1 MANRLFTSNRT
12 NLVVIL
18 VMMQVSKK
26 IPFDNPTVLLSVR
39 TLYIASNIFILG
51 LYLYVRSQINKKKD
65 LKTLKYVEPSPM
77 GSQEEPRPVITTV
90 QDYDKQQLRSLIKSQ
105 LMGVGMMCVM
115 HLYFKYTNPLV
126 IQSIIPV
133 KTALEGNLI
142 QVHLFGKPAKGEL
155 ERPWKATGGFMG
167 MGQGEVKK
175 DRASVES
182 AEKSWRGGAKEE

>member
-1 MANRLFTSNRT
+1 MSMSPQII
-12 NLVVIL
+12 NLAIIL

-26 IPFDNPTVLLSVR
+26 IPFDNPSVLLGVR
-39 TLYIASNIFILG
+39 AMYICSNILILG

-65 LKTLKYVEPSPM
+65 LKTLKYVEPAPM

-90 QDYDKQQLRSLIKSQ
+90 QDYDKQQLRSLLKGQ

-126 IQSIIPV
+126 IQSIIPL
-133 KTALEGNLI
+133 KTALEGNLVKI
-142 QVHLFGKPAKGEL
+142 HLFGKPAKGEL
-155 ERPWKATGGFMG
+155 ERPWKAAAGMFG

-182 AEKSWRGGAKEE
+182 AEKTWRGGAKEE